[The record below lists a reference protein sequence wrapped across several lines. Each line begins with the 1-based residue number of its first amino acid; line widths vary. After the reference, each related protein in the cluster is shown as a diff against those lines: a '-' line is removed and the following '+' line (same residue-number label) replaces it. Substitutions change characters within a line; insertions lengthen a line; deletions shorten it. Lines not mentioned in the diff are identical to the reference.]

1 MFSLASFVCKSL
13 QYLTSPLTQGGEG
26 GHLFSLTC
34 SIVLQ
39 GGKNTANKY
48 HWHVW
53 GVLAVSGP
61 HWVCPCSWVCVLSLS
76 MLLRFQVALQGNCL
90 RRALG
95 CVHFPGLSHS
105 GLGSL
110 VPPQGHKLCWACV
123 LCPSQV
129 RAAQAARYLVN
140 THSPGGAVR
149 LITSPV
155 PAAQCPGCAA
165 GAPSQVCHVSPLG
178 S

>member
-1 MFSLASFVCKSL
+1 MQKNVTGMFGECPQCLGHIRLAPTHGVCAFPVYTAQASGCSAGDLSKAGPGL
-13 QYLTSPLTQGGEG
+13 CALPRPKPLKCRFWGTSQRHRL
-26 GHLFSLTC
+26 
-34 SIVLQ
+34 
-39 GGKNTANKY
+39 
-48 HWHVW
+48 
-53 GVLAVSGP
+53 
-61 HWVCPCSWVCVLSLS
+61 SWVCVL
-76 MLLRFQVALQGNCL
+76 
-90 RRALG
+90 
-95 CVHFPGLSHS
+95 
-105 GLGSL
+105 
-110 VPPQGHKLCWACV
+110 
-123 LCPSQV
+123 CPLQV